1 MMNPEKPEQPSSL
14 PQLTAGAGA
23 GFRFRLYLA
32 SLRPHKLR
40 YMLVFC
46 LGPML
51 FSRQDRF
58 FDVGL
63 RFSGLDAA
71 ALLRLSFFLGAGFLF
86 LFAASSGIRLY
97 ARRLSISIAALFLA
111 WLLLPA
117 GLIALLAAVC
127 FAFGLGGCAALAAYA
142 YTRALNDAER
152 LLGAVI
158 TSAFYVLARTITALW
173 PQPPH
178 VEMIRLAAAAAVTLV
193 CLNLYRDE
201 DFAQAPRANAGR
213 HKSTLPL
220 MLFFLAAYR
229 VIGLLGASPPFS
241 SGQTALLPG
250 GLAGLAACMLSL
262 VLCLALKRGVWYL
275 CSLYFAAMTASHAAY
290 LLPDIPGGLALAGA
304 LSGFG
309 QMGFIAC
316 LYIFG
321 IVMSLRETVRDWRGL
336 WLIMAG
342 FLFASEAVSCFPAAS
357 LPPAG
362 LVASG
367 LITFLLFCMYTLLLS
382 SCAPPL
388 DDPAQAQT
396 QASGLAHD
404 RRKALKIAFLKA
416 RGLTLREQQI
426 TLLLLD
432 GCTARQCAAEL
443 GIAEDTVKYHLKH
456 LYRKLHISGRSELFS
471 LLDLIADEPGLPDP
485 KTQG

>member
-1 MMNPEKPEQPSSL
+1 MVNPQKPEQPSSL
-14 PQLTAGAGA
+14 PPLPSGAGP

-58 FDVGL
+58 FGIGL
-63 RFSGLDAA
+63 RFSDLDAV
-71 ALLRLSFFLGAGFLF
+71 ALLNLSFFLGAGFLF

-97 ARRLSISIAALFLA
+97 ARLLSITIAALFPAL
-111 WLLLPA
+111 LLLPA
-117 GLIALLAAVC
+117 GLPALLAAVS

-158 TSAFYVLARTITALW
+158 TSAFYVLTRIISALW

-193 CLNLYRDE
+193 CLNLYRVE
-201 DFAQAPRANAGR
+201 DFAQAPRSNAGR
-213 HKSTLPL
+213 PGKTLLL

-229 VIGLLGASPPFS
+229 VIGLLRAFLPFS
-241 SGQTALLPG
+241 AGRTALMPD
-250 GLAGLAACMLSL
+250 GLAGLAVTALCL
-262 VLCLALKRGVWYL
+262 VLSLALKRGAWYM
-275 CSLYFAAMTASHAAY
+275 CGLYFAAMTAEFAAY
-290 LLPDIPGGLALAGA
+290 RLTDTPGSLALAGA

-321 IVMSLRETVRDWRGL
+321 FAMSLRETFRDWRRL

-342 FLFASEAVSCFPAAS
+342 FLFAAEAVSCLLAAS
-357 LPPAG
+357 LPPDG
-362 LVASG
+362 LLTAA
-367 LITFLLFCMYTLLLS
+367 LITFLLFCAYTLLLS
-382 SCAPPL
+382 SCAPPF
-388 DDPAQAQT
+388 DDPVKAQT
-396 QASGLAHD
+396 QALGLAHD

-426 TLLLLD
+426 ALLLLD

-456 LYRKLHISGRSELFS
+456 LYRKLRISGRSELFS
-471 LLDLIADEPGLPDP
+471 LLDLIADEPGLPEQM
-485 KTQG
+485 TRG